1 MSKVK
6 VSAVIFD
13 LDDTLI
19 STIKLNTYRESGDRN
34 GLSENISKSFVYKPV
49 KHILEEIN
57 KLDIPCAIVTN
68 SPKWYVT
75 ALLEYHELDFF
86 DCVTCYD
93 DVGPGGIKPSSKG
106 INIALSKLDVSAKN
120 TIYIGDQDT
129 DIIAAYTAGVKPI
142 VPSWASRRPVD
153 QVPAAIINS
162 ETLIANLED
171 FEELSLIADRTAFY
185 RAFDFPKKQ
194 LNFLPLNS
202 EGQVVALNK
211 EDVKL
216 IAFGRYFS
224 QTSPITAILHENH
237 QLSKDIYA
245 KEKSKTYI
253 IPQYYVD
260 LVSRAVEVLPAYI
273 FSENE
278 DFDIITV
285 VPAKKFKNGRLEN
298 FLRRISAQAE
308 SNAEF
313 IPDIFEFSSNAVSLK
328 TLGGKEARASEL
340 ESNLNV
346 KSKHIGKLAGKKVLV
361 IDDVITTSATFNR
374 VFSLLESESVSSHF
388 GICLAKT
395 VSVSSDMKFCSECGR
410 IMRVRSTKDGTHF
423 YGCTG
428 YFEDSNRCT
437 HTESIPV
444 KDCPRC
450 GKKLFKKYSPRY
462 KSHFLSCESY
472 GTPGQCGY
480 TENVDEI

>member
-1 MSKVK
+1 MPKVK
-6 VSAVIFD
+6 VNAVIFD

-19 STIKLNTYRESGDRN
+19 STIKLNSYRENRDRD
-34 GLSENISKSFVYKPV
+34 GLLKNISESFVYKPV
-49 KHILEEIN
+49 KHILEEIK

-75 ALLEYHELDFF
+75 ALLNYHDLDFF
-86 DCVTCYD
+86 DYVICFD
-93 DVGPGGIKPSSKG
+93 DVGPDGIKPSSKG
-106 INIALSKLDVSAKN
+106 IDMALAKLHVSAKN

-129 DIIAAYTAGVKPI
+129 DIIAAYSAGVKPI
-142 VPSWASRRPVD
+142 VPSWASRRPVL

-162 ETLIANLED
+162 ETLITNLED

-185 RAFDFPKKQ
+185 RKFDFPKKQ

-202 EGQVVALNK
+202 EGQVVAVNK

-224 QTSPITAILHENH
+224 QTSPMTAILHENH
-237 QLSKDIYA
+237 QLSKDIFE
-245 KEKSKTYI
+245 KEKSEAYV

-260 LVSRAVEVLPAYI
+260 LISRVVEVLPAYI
-273 FSENE
+273 FSDNE
-278 DFDIITV
+278 DFDIVTV
-285 VPAKKFKNGRLEN
+285 VPAKRLKNGRLEN
-298 FLRRISAQAE
+298 FLRRISAQAG

-313 IPDIFEFSSNAVSLK
+313 ITDIFEFSSNAVSLK
-328 TLGGKEARASEL
+328 TLGGRDARASEI
-340 ESNLNV
+340 ERNLNV
-346 KSKHIGKLAGKKVLV
+346 KSKHRGKLAGKKILV

-374 VFSLLESESVSSHF
+374 VFSLLKSESVSYYF
-388 GICLAKT
+388 GVCLAKT

-410 IMRVRSTKDGTHF
+410 IMRIRSTRHGTHF

-428 YFEDSNRCT
+428 YFEDSNKCK

-450 GKKLFKKYSPRY
+450 GKNLFKKYNQNN

-472 GTPGQCGY
+472 GTPDQCGY